1 MIYEEDFS
9 AMANESLIRTITGTE
24 VTVDNSLRELSNMT
38 IEELS
43 RIKGVGK
50 KTAIKLLAAFEMG
63 RRLLSEK
70 TELERASTSLDLYN
84 ILRPMMEQREVETAY
99 IVIMNQD
106 FRVLKTV
113 KLSEGG
119 LTETAVDIRTI
130 VKNVVVN
137 NGTVLALAHYHPSG
151 NPTPSKNDDNLTF
164 NLKKACD
171 VMRIF
176 LMDHIILANNKF
188 YSYHDQGKI

>member
-43 RIKGVGK
+43 SIKGVGK

-70 TELERASTSLDLYN
+70 AELKRASTSLDLYN
-84 ILRPMMEQREVETAY
+84 MLRPMMEQREVETAY

-130 VKNVVVN
+130 MKNVVVA
-137 NGTVLALAHYHPSG
+137 NGTILALAHYHPGG
-151 NPTPSKNDDNLTF
+151 NPTPSKNDDNITF

-188 YSYHDQGKI
+188 YSYHDKGKL

>member
-1 MIYEEDFS
+1 
-9 AMANESLIRTITGTE
+9 MANESLIRTITGTE

-106 FRVLKTV
+106 FRVLETV

-119 LTETAVDIRTI
+119 LTETAVDIRMI
-130 VKNVVVN
+130 IKNVVIN

-188 YSYHDQGKI
+188 YSYHDRGKI